1 MRLMINKKFGMN
13 TWSDII
19 IMRDQ
24 RIKELEKRRNKAKE
38 LAKEKAAA
46 SSKMWKKIFKETI
59 NVLILAVVAGGIGY
73 TLWYIAGR
81 N

>member
-1 MRLMINKKFGMN
+1 MN
-13 TWSDII
+13 TLSDII
-19 IMRDQ
+19 IKRDK

-38 LAKEKAAA
+38 LAKEKATA
-46 SSKMWKKIFKETI
+46 STKMWKKIFKESI